1 MKYIVYYILFFG
13 VSFYGSAQVVDSVQL
28 NQSEVVVFKQIE
40 TLDSN
45 LLNRQLYSLSHV
57 LNENTSVQIQEYGAK
72 GSVQSVLIRGLTSNH
87 TKVKWNGLQI
97 NSLSLGM
104 FDFGGISSFG
114 NTYLRLNKGANIEN
128 DGDGAIGGS
137 IHFGSNRKFDK
148 GSEIKCHFL
157 GGSFDTYALGVVS
170 TISKKNWIY
179 SLAFNKEMANNNFR
193 YKNYKRIGHP
203 ILTQSN
209 SEFRSTNLI
218 QEFSFKLKKVKFKS
232 VSWWNG
238 KRKNIPQLLTES
250 QESNKFMAD
259 SSFRT
264 VLQAKTYFGK
274 ILLSGLV
281 GRDKQW
287 YKYINPEIAY
297 TYYVLTNN
305 QGELKAKGTYKKV
318 KYNFKSNLQIQ
329 KAENTNYAG
338 TKNRI
343 LNLNTFNVRGKV
355 KKISFKGSIGI
366 QSASDLKKVY
376 PTTVIN
382 YSKKHKFL
390 SFKGGLGTHFRQP
403 TFNDLFWKTGGDSEL
418 LAETGWN
425 VEQFVSF
432 MNKKFFSVNLGG
444 YYSIVED
451 WIQWVPLGSVWAPQN
466 VKKIRAS
473 GVEST
478 LKTNRTFGKIN
489 SVLSSTSSYTSTI
502 VLESDIADDA
512 AVGNQVVNVPFFNT
526 TNNCNFQWKLWRVE
540 YLLSYR
546 GKRYISFDN
555 NEDTA
560 LPAYWLSSLGVTKN
574 KKLKNIDWAIY
585 ARINN
590 LFNKAY
596 EVIGNTPMPGRS
608 YYLSCKIQFKNKPL

>member
-1 MKYIVYYILFFG
+1 MKYILYFILWG
-13 VSFYGSAQVVDSVQL
+13 VLFYAPAQVSDSIKL
-28 NQSEVVVFKQIE
+28 NQSEIIVFKQIE

-45 LLNRQLYSLSHV
+45 LLKCELNSLSDV
-57 LNENTSVQIQEYGAK
+57 LSDNTSVQIQEYGAR
-72 GSVQSVLIRGLTSNH
+72 GSVQSILIRGLTSNH

-148 GSEIKCHFL
+148 GSEIKCNFF

-170 TISKKNWIY
+170 TTSRKNWIY

-218 QEFSFKLKKVKFKS
+218 QEFSFQLKKVKFKS

-238 KRKNIPQLLTES
+238 KRKKIPPLLTES

-274 ILLSGLV
+274 ILFSGLV

-297 TYYVLTNN
+297 TYYALTNN
-305 QGELKAKGTYKKV
+305 QGELKAKGTYKKAKFNV
-318 KYNFKSNLQIQ
+318 KSNLQIQ

-338 TKNRI
+338 IKNRI
-343 LNLNTFNVRGKV
+343 LNLNTFNVSGKV
-355 KKISFKGSIGI
+355 KKVSFKGSIGV

-382 YSKKHKFL
+382 YSKKYNFL
-390 SFKGGLGTHFRQP
+390 LFKGGLGTHFRQP

-432 MNKKFFSVNLGG
+432 KKRKFLSLNMGG

-466 VKKIRAS
+466 VKKIRTS

-478 LKTNRTFGKIN
+478 LRTSRKFGKIN
-489 SVLSSTSSYTSTI
+489 SVFSSASTYTSTV
-502 VLESDIADDA
+502 VLESEIADDPA
-512 AVGNQVVNVPFFNT
+512 IGNQVVNVPFFNT
-526 TNNCNFQWKLWRVE
+526 TNNFNFYWKLWRVE

-555 NEDTA
+555 NENTA

-574 KKLKNIDWAIY
+574 KKLKNTDLVIY

-608 YYLSCKIQFKNKPL
+608 YYLSFKIQFKNKPL